1 MQSQVDSPEA
11 ALVACAGGS
20 VEHSLGWA
28 LATVIRVYSH
38 AAAVDL
44 QGLPGG
50 PRGYHL
56 LSAAAHE
63 EPRTQQDLGRR
74 VGVDRSVMT
83 YLVDDLISVGYVERV
98 PDPADRRARRVII
111 TEAGRERL
119 TVIEAK
125 LGRVD
130 DHVLR
135 DLTPEQRTTFRAL
148 LRQVAISAP
157 GELACTEATDDPSA
171 PC

>member
-1 MQSQVDSPEA
+1 MTEPVDSPEA
-11 ALVACAGGS
+11 ALAACAGVS

-28 LATVIRVYSH
+28 LATVMRVYSH

-83 YLVDDLISVGYVERV
+83 YLVDDLITAGYVERV
-98 PDPADRRARRVII
+98 PDPADRRARRVVI
-111 TEAGRERL
+111 TDTGRERL
-119 TVIEAK
+119 TLIEER

-148 LRQVAISAP
+148 LRQIAISAP
-157 GELACTEATDDPSA
+157 GEPDCS
-171 PC
+171 

>member
-1 MQSQVDSPEA
+1 MTSPVDSPEA
-11 ALVACAGGS
+11 ALAACAGGS

-28 LATVIRVYSH
+28 LATVMRVYSH

-83 YLVDDLISVGYVERV
+83 YLVDDLITAGYVERV
-98 PDPADRRARRVII
+98 PDPADRRARRVVI
-111 TEAGRERL
+111 TDTGRERL
-119 TVIEAK
+119 TLIEER

-148 LRQVAISAP
+148 LRQIAISAP
-157 GELACTEATDDPSA
+157 GEPDCS
-171 PC
+171 

>member
-1 MQSQVDSPEA
+1 MTEPVDSPEA
-11 ALVACAGGS
+11 ALAACAGVS

-28 LATVIRVYSH
+28 LATVMRVYSH

-83 YLVDDLISVGYVERV
+83 YLVDDLITAGYVERV
-98 PDPADRRARRVII
+98 PDPADRRARRVVI
-111 TEAGRERL
+111 TDAGRERL
-119 TVIEAK
+119 DVIEQR

-135 DLTPEQRTTFRAL
+135 DLTPEQRTTFRTL
-148 LRQVAISAP
+148 LRQIAISAP
-157 GELACTEATDDPSA
+157 GERDCD
-171 PC
+171 

>member
-1 MQSQVDSPEA
+1 MPAPLDSPEA
-11 ALVACAGGS
+11 AAAACTGDS

-28 LATVIRVYSH
+28 LATVMRAYTH

-44 QGLPGG
+44 EGLPGG

-98 PDPADRRARRVII
+98 PDPTDRRARRVVI
-111 TEAGRERL
+111 TDAGRARL
-119 TVIEAK
+119 AVIEAK

-157 GELACTEATDDPSA
+157 GEPACTDADASA
-171 PC
+171 NPC